1 MRDLGKFRRRS
12 VRSVLKLFNALFVA
26 NLYSRTN
33 KVKEIVSRDQFE
45 GLKTSLT
52 VRIFELVQDLF
63 PAAEWY
69 STVGCKVWLAWHNTV
84 MWLSDKN
91 KVEVYSL
98 SEKNCRKLRSE
109 SWAWRGYDIWRAI
122 STSGY
127 YGTQLQSFEDIR
139 ILSMQ
144 NLCILDYDQIQYWYF
159 FLNPKSS
166 EPDKSFTQFMG
177 N

>member
-63 PAAEWY
+63 PAAE
-69 STVGCKVWLAWHNTV
+69 
-84 MWLSDKN
+84 
-91 KVEVYSL
+91 
-98 SEKNCRKLRSE
+98 
-109 SWAWRGYDIWRAI
+109 
-122 STSGY
+122 
-127 YGTQLQSFEDIR
+127 
-139 ILSMQ
+139 
-144 NLCILDYDQIQYWYF
+144 
-159 FLNPKSS
+159 
-166 EPDKSFTQFMG
+166 
-177 N
+177 